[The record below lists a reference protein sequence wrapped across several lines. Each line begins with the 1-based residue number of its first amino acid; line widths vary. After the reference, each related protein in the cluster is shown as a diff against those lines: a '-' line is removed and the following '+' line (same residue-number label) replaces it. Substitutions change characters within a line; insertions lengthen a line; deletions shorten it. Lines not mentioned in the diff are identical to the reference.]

1 VKHVTLDGYSGME
14 LPLARFTKINS
25 PLLAYAKNVTSQFGE
40 DGIIA
45 RLVELIQPGERF
57 CVEFG
62 AWGGKYY
69 SNCHQL
75 LATSDWQGL
84 MIEGNPEK
92 YRDLVSTFAGNDRVR
107 TLNRFVDF
115 EGPNGLDN
123 ILAECNAPKDLGLLS
138 IDIDGNDYHIWKS
151 LQGYAPE
158 IVVIEFNPTVP
169 NDVFFVQDASFDVNH
184 GCSLLALTLLGQEKG
199 YELCVCTTT
208 NAFFVKGE
216 VRKSWNPAQLHQRPA
231 SAAARRKD
239 FPRLRW
245 NDIRGRHEQPSLA
258 EYSAVVRGFSGFA
271 QRRPRLQR
279 CSQEMTARLVAMR
292 PKEHRA

>member
-1 VKHVTLDGYSGME
+1 ME
-14 LPLARFTKINS
+14 LRLARFTKINS

-40 DGIIA
+40 DGILA

-62 AWGGKYY
+62 AWDGKYY

-75 LATSDWQGL
+75 IATSDWQGL
-84 MIEGNPEK
+84 MIEGNTDK
-92 YRDLVSTFAGNDRVR
+92 YRDLVRTFAGNDRVR
-107 TLNRFVDF
+107 TLNRFVEF
-115 EGPNGLDN
+115 EGHNSLDN
-123 ILAECNAPKDLGLLS
+123 ILAECSAPKDLGLLS
-138 IDIDGNDYHIWKS
+138 IDVDGNDYHIWKS

-208 NAFFVKGE
+208 NAFFVKKEKFGRLGIQHNFIN
-216 VRKSWNPAQLHQRPA
+216 VLHQPLHDGRIFQGYDGTIYVVGMNSLVWQNIPL
-231 SAAARRKD
+231 SSEDFQVLPKGARGYKD
-239 FPRLRW
+239 AL
-245 NDIRGRHEQPSLA
+245 
-258 EYSAVVRGFSGFA
+258 
-271 QRRPRLQR
+271 
-279 CSQEMTARLVAMR
+279 
-292 PKEHRA
+292 KK